1 MAGIIELVNGLAGYL
16 PLLRTIVSVIVAF
29 IIFSFLINLIKRKL
43 LKKVRSKKQI
53 SNIEIFS
60 KILKYML
67 VFFLIFF
74 AFSSYSGSW
83 AGLGISAGLLSA
95 ALGWALQRPIT
106 GIAAWIMVI
115 TKRPFEIGD
124 RILIGDTKG
133 DVVDITLTH
142 VHLSEIGGTI
152 ASEETSGRTIL
163 IPNSILFEQKI
174 INYTLQNEF
183 ILDEVITLI
192 TYESDLEKAKEI
204 CLKAALQFLD
214 DELKNQKEL
223 PFVRV
228 FQQDSGIHVKVRY
241 KVETSK
247 RIEILSK
254 IHNEIISQI
263 ARSDDV
269 NIAYPHMHIVKEGA
283 KPSKGST

>member
-1 MAGIIELVNGLAGYL
+1 MAGIIESINGLARYL
-16 PLLRTIVSVIVAF
+16 PLLRTIVLAIVAL

-43 LKKVRSKKQI
+43 LKKVRSKKQT

-60 KILKYML
+60 KILKYMMI
-67 VFFLIFF
+67 FFLIFF

-115 TKRPFEIGD
+115 TKRPFQIGD

-152 ASEETSGRTIL
+152 ASEELSGRVIL

-174 INYTLQNEF
+174 INYTLKEEF
-183 ILDEVITLI
+183 ILDEVISLI
-192 TYESDLEKAKEI
+192 TYESSLEKAKDI
-204 CLKAALQFLD
+204 CYKAALKFLD
-214 DELKNQKEL
+214 SKLKEKKEM

-241 KVETSK
+241 KVRASE
-247 RIEILSK
+247 RIEMLSK
-254 IHNEIISQI
+254 VHNEIINEISK
-263 ARSDDV
+263 AKDV
-269 NIAYPHMHIVKEGA
+269 NIAYPHMHLVK
-283 KPSKGST
+283 

>member
-228 FQQDSGIHVKVRY
+228 F
-241 KVETSK
+241 
-247 RIEILSK
+247 
-254 IHNEIISQI
+254 
-263 ARSDDV
+263 
-269 NIAYPHMHIVKEGA
+269 
-283 KPSKGST
+283 